1 LSIHKAA
8 SGRWEIRWREGS
20 RNRSRTVDRKSDAL
34 RLDAEIRRQR
44 QLGGLIPNRVGGVTL
59 EDFASQW
66 LNGRTDLARR
76 TDELYTFLL
85 AHHIMD
91 DLGHFPLNELRTSTL
106 RDWQQRRLRQGA
118 GPVTLAKAV
127 TLLKQI
133 LEEAVAHEHM
143 QRNPATSLQV
153 HKPEKRIPI
162 PATPE
167 QIEAMRGWFLAKDH
181 LGDATLLSVL
191 GYGGLRPGEALALRF
206 SDIDHGTISVT
217 KAIAYGEEKGTK
229 TGATR
234 VVRPPS
240 AVARDLAEWKLGSPM
255 PFGLVFPRKTDG
267 KPWTRHDWNNWRR
280 RRFGPASKAA
290 GLEGFRPYDMRHSAA
305 SLLIA
310 ENRPITEVAAQ
321 LGHSPAVCLS
331 VYAHVMEQA
340 RDRESVSA
348 GAWIAEAR
356 SAARGEATG

>member
-1 LSIHKAA
+1 M
-8 SGRWEIRWREGS
+8 
-20 RNRSRTVDRKSDAL
+20 
-34 RLDAEIRRQR
+34 
-44 QLGGLIPNRVGGVTL
+44 TL
-59 EDFASQW
+59 EDFAVEW

-85 AHHIMD
+85 SHHILD

-118 GPVTLAKAV
+118 GPVTLAKAI

-133 LEEAVAHEHM
+133 LEEAVAAEHM

-153 HKPEKRIPI
+153 HKPEKRIPV

-167 QIEAMRGWFLAKDH
+167 QIEAMRDWFLAKDPPH
-181 LGDATLLSVL
+181 LGDATLISVL
-191 GYGGLRPGEALALRF
+191 GYGGLRPGEALALRW

-240 AVARDLAEWKLGSPM
+240 VVGRDLAEWKLATPA
-255 PFGLVFPRKTDG
+255 PFGLIFPRKTDG
-267 KPWTRHDWNNWRR
+267 EPWTRHDWNNWRR
-280 RRFGPASKAA
+280 RRFGKAARAA

-340 RDRESVSA
+340 RDKESVSA
-348 GAWIAEAR
+348 ESWIAEAR
-356 SAARGEATG
+356 SQRQEAASG